1 MWRFGIWVSFQ
12 QTTKT
17 AVALVPPQEL
27 KSVHVF
33 PRFSLIGRLVRQ
45 ILPKKS
51 GVPQVDSMQIHE
63 YVLCIGPRAVAAASI
78 LPKGWDFWRDVKKN
92 NTRLDQSLSTAI
104 YERKKQIEALLLFSC
119 INDFRFGRESY
130 RDDSEMHVKIAVPPS
145 RNEVV
150 WESHTTWL
158 CPAPAPV
165 VVINVFLLIIQG
177 PPNLFW
183 GTVAAWVELFQENII
198 HMKSYSAAWWL
209 KLVLYEI
216 LGIPCNSIF
225 YCWTTCHTYKPS
237 SQKKPPTIDWF
248 MWKVCHFAPC
258 WDSSPVE
265 PGLSLIQSKLKRVV
279 GDVSRHMNL
288 GVPHAVN
295 VGTLGWTITMQQV
308 LVL

>member
-1 MWRFGIWVSFQ
+1 MFF
-12 QTTKT
+12 
-17 AVALVPPQEL
+17 
-27 KSVHVF
+27 
-33 PRFSLIGRLVRQ
+33 
-45 ILPKKS
+45 
-51 GVPQVDSMQIHE
+51 
-63 YVLCIGPRAVAAASI
+63 Y
-78 LPKGWDFWRDVKKN
+78 
-92 NTRLDQSLSTAI
+92 
-104 YERKKQIEALLLFSC
+104 
-119 INDFRFGRESY
+119 
-130 RDDSEMHVKIAVPPS
+130 
-145 RNEVV
+145 
-150 WESHTTWL
+150 
-158 CPAPAPV
+158 
-165 VVINVFLLIIQG
+165 VFLLIIQG

-216 LGIPCNSIF
+216 RGIPCNSIF

-258 WDSSPVE
+258 WDSSPVG
-265 PGLSLIQSKLKRVV
+265 PGLSLIQLKLKRVV

-295 VGTLGWTITMQQV
+295 VGTIGWTITMQQV